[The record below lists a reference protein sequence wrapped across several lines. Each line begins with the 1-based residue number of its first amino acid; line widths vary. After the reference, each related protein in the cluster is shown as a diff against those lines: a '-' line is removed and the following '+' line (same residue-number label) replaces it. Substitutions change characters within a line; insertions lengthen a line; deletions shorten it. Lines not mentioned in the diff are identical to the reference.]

1 MQQDSAGYHGDLEQ
15 EYRPRE
21 FLSFDREYSGLEGDY
36 QSRQIMVETEYLI
49 EEKFGKQQ
57 IEAGKVNMYKGTLKK
72 W

>member
-1 MQQDSAGYHGDLEQ
+1 MQQDTAGYHGDLEQ

-49 EEKFGKQQ
+49 EEKFGK
-57 IEAGKVNMYKGTLKK
+57 
-72 W
+72 